1 MSVSI
6 NLMVSKENDFG
17 SPVGIKFKR
26 ASIGHLER
34 SIDRSGCSNKEVS
47 WSDMCS
53 KAYVCLF

>member
-1 MSVSI
+1 
-6 NLMVSKENDFG
+6 MVSKENDFG

-53 KAYVCLF
+53 KAYVRLF